1 MLFLQHYRPTFF
13 LLLSSVQKESSNT
26 LWIQRRGTI
35 TYASVLSVFLCV
47 SEVPGVVS
55 RSCMIRLILFAQNRK
70 TSAKHPGRFLTFNL
84 KIVEDVIV
92 QPCIS
97 GLDLKSHFFFPP
109 GNSSRGWGW
118 RWEQRVGGVCWHDW
132 GLCTWCLYCLNFD
145 LLLNLMMWLVLEH
158 DAHLLFWSDLWTQGL
173 AEK

>member
-1 MLFLQHYRPTFF
+1 MLFLQHYSPTFF

-26 LWIQRRGTI
+26 LWIQRRGTM

-97 GLDLKSHFFFPP
+97 GLDLKSHFFFSPRKLFQ
-109 GNSSRGWGW
+109 GMGVKMGAEGRRGVLAWLGALHLMS
-118 RWEQRVGGVCWHDW
+118 V
-132 GLCTWCLYCLNFD
+132 
-145 LLLNLMMWLVLEH
+145 LLEL
-158 DAHLLFWSDLWTQGL
+158 WSTS
-173 AEK
+173 